1 MPLFSQPL
9 CSAMDINSGHDTDI
23 SMALPSPPRP
33 NPVLLSIQQLS
44 NATVNN
50 SVPTNAIM
58 SKFVG
63 LGVLIGTKYLKLG
76 IDFAEEANDDLEGEQ
91 EALPA
96 LSSTVD
102 AESDE
107 EEDRGELQTSL
118 NSAAT
123 TPATNDVEVGTGK
136 GESSKYKDVVK
147 EYSKGVTP
155 GTVHELMKQLTAFL
169 VKHEFI
175 KPSEEFFG
183 STPHEDLAYMIVAWI
198 VNSCNAINLDGTVK
212 PNAEYRQTFN
222 HAQRMCAAA
231 TFGKM
236 VGNPSVLQQV
246 SLYMVSLCQCKIHA
260 GENDATSAR
269 AISHQTLH
277 ELYNYNTH
285 PDRWTVKPLEQAPGK
300 AEAELAECNARG
312 ILDCVLSNNID
323 TLIFGA
329 QHVACLTK
337 PDTHKDDII
346 IYLAVAIENNDRL
359 GLNHKGLILI
369 ASVSGRD
376 YHKGIEHAGIQTGI
390 ALACAGYGSSLAAIY

>member
-9 CSAMDINSGHDTDI
+9 CSAMDIDSGHDTDI
-23 SMALPSPPRP
+23 SMALPSPPWP
-33 NPVLLSIQQLS
+33 NPVLLSIQQPS

-50 SVPTNAIM
+50 SVPTNAVM

-63 LGVLIGTKYLKLG
+63 LGVLIGTAYLKLG

-107 EEDRGELQTSL
+107 EEDRSELQTSL

-136 GESSKYKDVVK
+136 EESSKYKDVVK

-155 GTVHELMKQLTAFL
+155 GTVHKYEVLMKQLTAFL

-175 KPSEEFFG
+175 KPSEEFFS
-183 STPHEDLAYMIVAWI
+183 STPYEDSAYMIVAWI

-231 TFGKM
+231 TF
-236 VGNPSVLQQV
+236 SF
-246 SLYMVSLCQCKIHA
+246 
-260 GENDATSAR
+260 R
-269 AISHQTLH
+269 
-277 ELYNYNTH
+277 
-285 PDRWTVKPLEQAPGK
+285 
-300 AEAELAECNARG
+300 
-312 ILDCVLSNNID
+312 
-323 TLIFGA
+323 
-329 QHVACLTK
+329 
-337 PDTHKDDII
+337 
-346 IYLAVAIENNDRL
+346 
-359 GLNHKGLILI
+359 
-369 ASVSGRD
+369 
-376 YHKGIEHAGIQTGI
+376 
-390 ALACAGYGSSLAAIY
+390 